1 MTEINQILLINIGL
15 NPQYVEKLEH
25 TEVLYIRI
33 IAPNDG
39 IWEGDGY
46 VTVSQSCT
54 TDRR

>member
-15 NPQYVEKLEH
+15 NLQYVEKLEH